1 MEDALTWTG
10 KWRNQYGSVLEITD
24 DSDGQIIGSFRTALD
39 DSGFHGQ
46 TIPMFGVHQGD
57 CISVA
62 GGGRTAAG
70 DAVVS
75 YTGLLRNGKME
86 TLWFLVADAA
96 IKAAA
101 GQPRKIEKLSWWR
114 SMTTSADTFERI

>member
-1 MEDALTWTG
+1 MWKG

-24 DSDGQIIGSFRTALD
+24 DSNNRIVGTFRTALD
-39 DSGFHGQ
+39 DSGFRGQ
-46 TIPMFGVHQGD
+46 IIAMLGVHQGD

-75 YTGLLRNGKME
+75 YTGLLRDGKME
-86 TLWFLVADAA
+86 TLWFVVADAA
-96 IKAAA
+96 IKAAV
-101 GQPRKIEKLSWWR
+101 GEPGRIEKLSWWR
-114 SMTTSADTFERI
+114 SMTTSADTFERM